1 MTDPNPTPAAD
12 VPDEVD
18 PTDPEWELDADE
30 SVGDAEN
37 PHRND
42 DEEAAS

>member
-1 MTDPNPTPAAD
+1 MKEHPMFDDT

-18 PTDPEWELDADE
+18 PTDPAWDLEGDD
-30 SVGDAEN
+30 SVGDADD

-42 DEEAAS
+42 QEDAQ